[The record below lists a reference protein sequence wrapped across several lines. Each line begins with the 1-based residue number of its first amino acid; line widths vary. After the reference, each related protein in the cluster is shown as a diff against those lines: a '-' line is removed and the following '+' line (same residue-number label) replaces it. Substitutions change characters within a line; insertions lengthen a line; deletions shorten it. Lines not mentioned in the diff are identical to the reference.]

1 MARAFPEHH
10 KLMIAATWVYYVKIW
25 TSDPF
30 PDDKTQA
37 QWAVDSWDAVSDGIP
52 LPNTSVIQYVS
63 NAPQHVIELLP
74 THNAVCPG
82 FQLRLK
88 CKIPFEG

>member
-63 NAPQHVIELLP
+63 NAPQHVIA
-74 THNAVCPG
+74 THSQRRVSRFPAET
-82 FQLRLK
+82 QMQD
-88 CKIPFEG
+88 PF